1 MVNKPYPKTGQNQN
15 LLAIFDQIPA
25 DRQTLIPEED
35 TDFCRQLQAQFD
47 NVHDALGK
55 KYDEVRFEA
64 QLLQDYSVD
73 FLPDSKVTYK
83 LPRDKTKRTP
93 FDQFLFLPFESIDKI
108 VYLHDAACRR
118 LCTMITDYFNR
129 KYNLTIPSFNLGSD
143 TLRIDFRPYYEN
155 CLRHVL
161 DYLDGKSFQAK
172 AEQEIIGRLLQDLKY
187 YPPAL
192 KGATVVFPVTYLF
205 DDFWM
210 KSSTPRCSIA
220 YGKEKIVSDI
230 CTAVI
235 MHRSGLLTRSSNDIV
250 GLRSHEVDTSIWY
263 QIQNS
268 KGCEIKF
275 YKNGRIDIRFPSA
288 REALDCFV
296 ALKLGTIRKS

>member
-1 MVNKPYPKTGQNQN
+1 MENKPYPKTGQNQN
-15 LLAIFDQIPA
+15 LLAIFDEIPA
-25 DRQTLIPEED
+25 DRQALIPEED
-35 TDFCRQLQAQFD
+35 TDFCRQLQTQFD

-172 AEQEIIGRLLQDLKY
+172 AEQEIIERLCK
-187 YPPAL
+187 
-192 KGATVVFPVTYLF
+192 T
-205 DDFWM
+205 
-210 KSSTPRCSIA
+210 
-220 YGKEKIVSDI
+220 
-230 CTAVI
+230 
-235 MHRSGLLTRSSNDIV
+235 SNII
-250 GLRSHEVDTSIWY
+250 LR
-263 QIQNS
+263 
-268 KGCEIKF
+268 
-275 YKNGRIDIRFPSA
+275 
-288 REALDCFV
+288 L
-296 ALKLGTIRKS
+296 

>member
-1 MVNKPYPKTGQNQN
+1 MENKPYPKTGQNQN
-15 LLAIFDQIPA
+15 LLAIFDEIPA

-55 KYDEVRFEA
+55 KYDELRFEA
-64 QLLQDYSVD
+64 LLLQDYSVD
-73 FLPDSKVTYK
+73 FLPDSKATYK
-83 LPRDKTKRTP
+83 LPQDKTKRTP

-172 AEQEIIGRLLQDLKY
+172 AEQEIIERLLQDLKY

-235 MHRSGLLTRSSNDIV
+235 MHRSGFIIAKTKCTTSQNETYNLGHFPPDHVFSNA
-250 GLRSHEVDTSIWY
+250 
-263 QIQNS
+263 N
-268 KGCEIKF
+268 
-275 YKNGRIDIRFPSA
+275 
-288 REALDCFV
+288 
-296 ALKLGTIRKS
+296 